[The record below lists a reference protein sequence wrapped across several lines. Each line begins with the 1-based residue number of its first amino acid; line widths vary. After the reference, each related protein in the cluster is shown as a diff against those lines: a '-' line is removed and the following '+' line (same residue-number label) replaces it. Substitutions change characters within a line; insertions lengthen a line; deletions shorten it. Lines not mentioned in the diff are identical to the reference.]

1 MSSTLWSAKIPFP
14 PSVNGGYYENR
25 KTFAPKFLA
34 SGKVNP
40 RAGKAYVGR
49 MISIEGIA
57 FRQEVH
63 AIARRGHVAPPF
75 LKGRLDLLVLL
86 CAPAEKADGT
96 ANRNR
101 RDLDNY
107 FKPLQD
113 ALTRAKVISDDS
125 LFDRVEMVRG
135 QSVGRG
141 EAYVLI
147 SRFDPEHVRR
157 ASAIF
162 FPHEP
167 ARDLLST

>member
-1 MSSTLWSAKIPFP
+1 MSSCLWSAAIPFP

-34 SGKVNP
+34 GGKVNP

-49 MISIEGIA
+49 MVSAEGLA
-57 FRQEVH
+57 FRQEVA
-63 AIARRGHVAPPF
+63 AIARRGHVAPP
-75 LKGRLDLLVLL
+75 LLSGRLDLLVFL
-86 CAPAEKADGT
+86 CAPAEKADGS

-113 ALTRAKVISDDS
+113 ALTRAKVIADDS
-125 LFDRVEMVRG
+125 LFDRIEMIRG
-135 QSVGRG
+135 QSIGKG
-141 EAYVLI
+141 SAHVLI

-157 ASAIF
+157 AAEIF
-162 FPHEP
+162 FPHHP
-167 ARDLLST
+167 PRDLLSL